1 MNKLITHHLGM
12 GDMIV
17 HNGLVRYIYKRDKPT
32 YENIYLLCYEH
43 YAGNVAR
50 MYSDIDINLL
60 IVKNDNEIHEKVKN
74 FDGIQED
81 FHLNEEQ
88 IKQYFLNDG
97 DDIFYTSKGYDK
109 SLRKNFYIKRN
120 NKKENEVFKNIVGNT
135 DKYIFIHDDIE
146 RGFKITQYRT
156 DLPIIRIPK
165 DISIFDTFKILE
177 CAEECHVISSAF
189 VCLLQSMPSLNK
201 NVYVHTS
208 IRNKDL
214 EIYFKRDGLKT
225 I

>member
-17 HNGLVRYIYKRDKPT
+17 HNGLVRFIYNRDKSI
-32 YENIYLLCYEH
+32 YDNIYLLCYEH
-43 YAGNVAR
+43 YKNNVSR
-50 MYSDIDINLL
+50 MYLDIDLKLITIKNDSEIYE
-60 IVKNDNEIHEKVKN
+60 IVKNFNGV
-74 FDGIQED
+74 QED
-81 FHLNEEQ
+81 FHLNNEQ

-109 SLRKNFYIKRN
+109 SLRKNFYIHRN
-120 NKKENEVFKNIVGNT
+120 SKIENKTFINIVGNLN
-135 DKYIFIHDDIE
+135 KYIFVHDDIE
-146 RGFKITQYRT
+146 RGFHITKYRN
-156 DLPIIRIPK
+156 DLPVIRISK
-165 DISIFDTFKILE
+165 DIPIFDTLKIIE

-201 NVYVHTS
+201 NVFVHTS
-208 IRNKDL
+208 VRNKDL
-214 EIYFKRDGLKT
+214 ETYFKRDGLKT